1 MQLSETAF
9 GKCMEQRGEVL
20 VAFPQSQMRGAEPL
34 WKAVAEGGDS
44 GCLQGTEQEHQGQA

>member
-44 GCLQGTEQEHQGQA
+44 GCLQGTEQEHRGQA